1 MTTYTV
7 QAAYATFLSATVS
20 VEAETLE
27 EACEAAIREADD
39 GECWKT
45 IDHVGDPFVWAICE
59 GADRDPW
66 SGPVSALPIPDKFA
80 EHGAPPL
87 ITVIGPGPSGGID
100 VAGGTVRVR
109 FVEDAGTVT
118 TEISDPPPPP
128 GNKPLV
134 IVRRRADGAP
144 DTEVRRG
151 KAIIRVEGWDAPDEV
166 VRPG

>member
-1 MTTYTV
+1 MTKYTV
-7 QAAYATFLSATVS
+7 QAGYATFLSATVS

-27 EACEAAIREADD
+27 EACEAAISEADE

-59 GADRDPW
+59 GADGDPW
-66 SGPVSALPIPDKFA
+66 SGPVSALPIPDNFS
-80 EHGAPPL
+80 ERGAPPL

-134 IVRRRADGAP
+134 TVRRRADGAP
-144 DTEVRRG
+144 DTEVRGG
-151 KAIIRVEGWDAPDEV
+151 KAIVRLEGWQGHDGAAQ
-166 VRPG
+166 PG

>member
-27 EACEAAIREADD
+27 QACEAAIREADE

-59 GADRDPW
+59 GVDGDPW
-66 SGPVSALPIPDKFA
+66 NGPVSTLPIPDKFS
-80 EHGAPPL
+80 ERGAPPL

-109 FVEDAGTVT
+109 FVEDTGTVT
-118 TEISDPPPPP
+118 TEVSDPPPP
-128 GNKPLV
+128 GNKPV
-134 IVRRRADGAP
+134 VTVKRGDNGAP
-144 DTEVRRG
+144 DIEVRGG
-151 KAIIRVEGWDAPDEV
+151 KAIIRLEGWRGHDGAAQ
-166 VRPG
+166 PG